1 MTATL
6 HRPLTESTA
15 GAVQDD
21 SLLRF
26 ALRADA
32 TVCAAVGLLVAM
44 AADQLARIAGL
55 SATAGWVV
63 GAGLVGCGA
72 LLYVLAAAPR
82 VRRVGIAV
90 LAGNVAF
97 AITTVV
103 AIVTG
108 WLPLTGTG
116 IDLVIGFVSATAVLA
131 WLQYRGVRRLARLHP
146 EPVRGAAARGYGASP
161 RTALHR
167 SP

>member
-6 HRPLTESTA
+6 HHPLADSTT
-15 GAVQDD
+15 GAVSKD

-32 TVCAAVGLLVAM
+32 TVCAGVGLMVSM

-55 SATAGWVV
+55 SATAGWLV
-63 GAGLVGCGA
+63 GAGLVGYGA
-72 LLYVLAAAPR
+72 LLYVLAATPR
-82 VRRVGIAV
+82 VRRVGLGV

-108 WLPLTGTG
+108 WLALTGTG
-116 IDLVIGFVSATAVLA
+116 IELVLGFVGATAVLA
-131 WLQYRGVRRLARLHP
+131 WLQYRGVRRLA
-146 EPVRGAAARGYGASP
+146 
-161 RTALHR
+161 
-167 SP
+167 